1 MATGNMILMDD
12 WVPHIREPSYENRSK
27 LADVVKKLSMR
38 GNILMARV
46 ITRDQASS
54 VTTREGMLS
63 TVQNWTRPEWSPPD
77 TMRPGLPPSQALIA
91 SESVKRAGNALNL
104 LYRFSENTDREED
117 WALIDEWAE
126 VWIEAI
132 LRASACHLPIIPQ
145 EAVAALV
152 SAAVD
157 SNLGSWDA
165 NKALSLWD
173 QLRFRKD
180 TISVSA
186 ARWATGASDTAARA
200 RARNFMMKHHLVFME
215 AAAMTPSLTRR
226 TARDW
231 VSRTEN
237 FLSLLREAA
246 AEEEKAARTAA

>member
-46 ITRDQASS
+46 ITRDQALS

-63 TVQNWTRPEWSPPD
+63 TVQNW
-77 TMRPGLPPSQALIA
+77 
-91 SESVKRAGNALNL
+91 
-104 LYRFSENTDREED
+104 
-117 WALIDEWAE
+117 
-126 VWIEAI
+126 
-132 LRASACHLPIIPQ
+132 
-145 EAVAALV
+145 
-152 SAAVD
+152 
-157 SNLGSWDA
+157 
-165 NKALSLWD
+165 
-173 QLRFRKD
+173 
-180 TISVSA
+180 
-186 ARWATGASDTAARA
+186 
-200 RARNFMMKHHLVFME
+200 
-215 AAAMTPSLTRR
+215 TPSLTRR

-237 FLSLLREAA
+237 FLSLLKDAA

>member
-46 ITRDQASS
+46 ITRDQALS
-54 VTTREGMLS
+54 VTTRESMLS

-117 WALIDEWAE
+117 W
-126 VWIEAI
+126 
-132 LRASACHLPIIPQ
+132 
-145 EAVAALV
+145 
-152 SAAVD
+152 
-157 SNLGSWDA
+157 
-165 NKALSLWD
+165 
-173 QLRFRKD
+173 
-180 TISVSA
+180 
-186 ARWATGASDTAARA
+186 
-200 RARNFMMKHHLVFME
+200 
-215 AAAMTPSLTRR
+215 
-226 TARDW
+226 